1 MQRKDAQKLS
11 ELLPQIL
18 ADQQLDRRLDET
30 QAAVLWKEIFG
41 EAVARYTTQVYVW
54 AGVLYVS
61 LSSAVLRN
69 ELLSCKKSLL
79 HRLNEEMGR
88 LVVKDIILR

>member
-41 EAVARYTTQVYVW
+41 EAVARYTTQVYVR

-61 LSSAVLRN
+61 LSSAV
-69 ELLSCKKSLL
+69 LLSCKKSLL

>member
-30 QAAVLWKEIFG
+30 QAAGLWKEIFG
-41 EAVARYTTQVYVW
+41 EA
-54 AGVLYVS
+54 AGICQGGS
-61 LSSAVLRN
+61 
-69 ELLSCKKSLL
+69 
-79 HRLNEEMGR
+79 
-88 LVVKDIILR
+88 VVCLFIFGCFAQ

>member
-30 QAAVLWKEIFG
+30 QAAGFVERDFRRSGCPLYDAGICQGGSVVCLFIFG
-41 EAVARYTTQVYVW
+41 CFAQ
-54 AGVLYVS
+54 
-61 LSSAVLRN
+61 
-69 ELLSCKKSLL
+69 
-79 HRLNEEMGR
+79 
-88 LVVKDIILR
+88 

>member
-30 QAAVLWKEIFG
+30 QAVLWKEIFG
-41 EAVARYTTQVYVW
+41 EAVARYTTQVYVR

>member
-30 QAAVLWKEIFG
+30 QA
-41 EAVARYTTQVYVW
+41 VARYTTQVYVR

>member
-41 EAVARYTTQVYVW
+41 EAVARYTTQVYV
-54 AGVLYVS
+54 LYVS

>member
-41 EAVARYTTQVYVW
+41 EAVARYTTQVYVR
-54 AGVLYVS
+54 AECCMSLY
-61 LSSAVLRN
+61 LR
-69 ELLSCKKSLL
+69 LFCAMSC
-79 HRLNEEMGR
+79 
-88 LVVKDIILR
+88 

>member
-41 EAVARYTTQVYVW
+41 EAVARYVR

>member
-30 QAAVLWKEIFG
+30 QAAGFVERDF
-41 EAVARYTTQVYVW
+41 R
-54 AGVLYVS
+54 
-61 LSSAVLRN
+61 
-69 ELLSCKKSLL
+69 
-79 HRLNEEMGR
+79 
-88 LVVKDIILR
+88 

>member
-41 EAVARYTTQVYVW
+41 EAVARYTTQVYVR
-54 AGVLYVS
+54 A
-61 LSSAVLRN
+61 
-69 ELLSCKKSLL
+69 
-79 HRLNEEMGR
+79 
-88 LVVKDIILR
+88 

>member
-18 ADQQLDRRLDET
+18 ADQQLET

-41 EAVARYTTQVYVW
+41 EAVARYTTQVYVR

>member
-18 ADQQLDRRLDET
+18 ADQQLRRLDET

-41 EAVARYTTQVYVW
+41 EAVARYTTQVYVR

>member
-18 ADQQLDRRLDET
+18 ADQQLDRRLD
-30 QAAVLWKEIFG
+30 AVLWKEIFG
-41 EAVARYTTQVYVW
+41 EAVARYTTQVYVR

>member
-1 MQRKDAQKLS
+1 MQRKDPQRLN

-18 ADQQLDRRLDET
+18 ADLHLDRRLDET
-30 QAAVLWKEIFG
+30 QAAVLWREIFG
-41 EAVARYTTQVYVW
+41 PAVTQYTTQVHVR

-69 ELLSCKKSLL
+69 ELLSCKASLL
-79 HRLNEEMGR
+79 QRLNEEMGR
-88 LVVKDIILR
+88 EVIKDIMFR

>member
-1 MQRKDAQKLS
+1 MRRKDAQKLS

-41 EAVARYTTQVYVW
+41 EAVAR
-54 AGVLYVS
+54 VLYVS

>member
-18 ADQQLDRRLDET
+18 ADQQLDQT

-41 EAVARYTTQVYVW
+41 EAVARYTTQVYVR